1 MNYYNFIVGLE
12 GNKISVAKL
21 QSTDGT
27 AEGTELLDADGLST
41 HPSIKYFISKEGIEL
56 DPPSNKTPF
65 SYLYNFTGTEGCSLV
80 QNTFTAASHNLTFL
94 PDNIKSLYEPQVT
107 SNKIVFITPTNSTV
121 TLTDRPGRFVDYN
134 NPDGGSVGEDYDFD
148 VVDVPCT
155 EYILANKCD
164 SECKIYSNFSCESFS
179 FTLYLNKTIS
189 EDCWCS
195 EFQNSEKPKD
205 GCYTYPE
212 KFTIDSFQIPAPGK
226 RPEWFQSNIKTKKVS
241 QCATSQSAYE
251 SLTVRFDNNAS
262 NEVKG
267 DIRITG
273 KVNAPSGS
281 TVVEGPGFGV
291 TLVEDALKFA
301 ANLAIPN
308 PHLVANRLI
317 NTAKIANLGVG
328 LTAGEQSGNLTT
340 AAGSIIELVKDPVA
354 TVLDYAFD
362 LLNSQLSD
370 TFQDYLNN
378 VSTEINSIISSCK
391 KTSKDSS
398 ECSAC
403 IENKFKED
411 FNNKNS
417 PMRKNINKIIT
428 ASKIQPCC

>member
-80 QNTFTAASHNLTFL
+80 QNTFTAASHDLTFL

-121 TLTDRPGRFVDYN
+121 TLTDRPGRFIDYN

-148 VVDVPCT
+148 VVDVPCEQYYET
-155 EYILANKCD
+155 SRCSYKVKVNLFKSSCNDFNLCFFVTKSIWNQYVCG
-164 SECKIYSNFSCESFS
+164 SPSPNIECKKIDLESFK
-179 FTLYLNKTIS
+179 L
-189 EDCWCS
+189 EDDTV
-195 EFQNSEKPKD
+195 EIIQ
-205 GCYTYPE
+205 
-212 KFTIDSFQIPAPGK
+212 QK
-226 RPEWFQSNIKTKKVS
+226 RQSREVS
-241 QCATSQSAYE
+241 QSYKSKTECYETLDFCFRMNSQGSVTGNME
-251 SLTVRFDNNAS
+251 I
-262 NEVKG
+262 KG
-267 DIRITG
+267 R
-273 KVNAPSGS
+273 VSAPSGS
-281 TVVEGPGFGV
+281 SVVEGPGLGV
-291 TLVEDALKFA
+291 TLIEEALKFA
-301 ANLAIPN
+301 ADAAIPS
-308 PHLVANRLI
+308 PHLIANRLI
-317 NTAKIANLGVG
+317 NTATAANLGAG
-328 LTAGEQSGNLTT
+328 LTTGEQSGNITK
-340 AAGSIIELVKDPVA
+340 AAGSVINLVKDPVN
-354 TVLDYAFD
+354 TVLSYAFD

-370 TFQDYLNN
+370 TFQDYLNI
-378 VSTEINSIISSCK
+378 VSDEINKIISDCK

-398 ECSAC
+398 ECASC
-403 IENKFKED
+403 VNSKIKEQ

-428 ASKIQPCC
+428 ASKIQTCC